1 MSGCDFAEHGP
12 ELHPVMPCDRVTDDP
27 PLDHVRLPATG
38 SRNSARQALLLE
50 LLTAHRIAA
59 GLTQEEVAQ
68 RLRRPQSFVSK
79 YELGE
84 RRLDVV
90 ELLEVCAAL
99 GTDARKLIGELLKA
113 SSD

>member
-1 MSGCDFAEHGP
+1 M
-12 ELHPVMPCDRVTDDP
+12 
-27 PLDHVRLPATG
+27 
-38 SRNSARQALLLE
+38 E

-59 GLTQEEVAQ
+59 DLTQEDVAL

-84 RRLDVV
+84 RRLDVI

-99 GTDARKLIGELLKA
+99 GTDVRKLIRELLKV
-113 SSD
+113 SPD